1 MHKINIMKKLI
12 TITILGM
19 SLFSLQSCRPEEGC
33 TNRDAANYSPDADKD
48 DGSCKYTGEI
58 VFWYNAST
66 STNLVDYL
74 SESLTFYVDGSVVGS
89 TATSVYWG
97 SAPTCGQ
104 NASIT
109 VSKDLGTNKSKSF
122 NYYVKDDFDEI
133 IWQGTV
139 NFEANTCTAYQL
151 TF

>member
-1 MHKINIMKKLI
+1 MKRLI

-33 TNRDAANYSPDADKD
+33 TNKDATNYSPDAEKD

-58 VFWYNAST
+58 VFWYNAS
-66 STNLVDYL
+66 SSANLINYP
-74 SESLTFYVDGSVVGS
+74 SSSLTFYVDGAVVGS
-89 TATSVYWG
+89 TATNVYWTA
-97 SAPTCGQ
+97 APDCGQ
-104 NASIT
+104 NATIT
-109 VSKDLGTNKSKSF
+109 VSKDLGTSTSKS
-122 NYYVKDDFDEI
+122 YSYVVKDNDDYI

>member
-1 MHKINIMKKLI
+1 
-12 TITILGM
+12 
-19 SLFSLQSCRPEEGC
+19 
-33 TNRDAANYSPDADKD
+33 
-48 DGSCKYTGEI
+48 